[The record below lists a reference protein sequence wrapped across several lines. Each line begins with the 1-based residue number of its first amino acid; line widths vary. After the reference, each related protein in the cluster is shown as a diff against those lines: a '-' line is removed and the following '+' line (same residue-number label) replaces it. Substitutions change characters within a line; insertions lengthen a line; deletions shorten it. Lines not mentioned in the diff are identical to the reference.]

1 MESATMT
8 PQNVR
13 SALSLCVGVLAISC
27 GVQQPLPVV
36 QASDPKSI
44 SLVQLVANPA
54 EWHGKLV
61 RVIGFCHLEF
71 EGDALYFHRDDFEQA
86 ISKNAVWL
94 DVPEGRQALSDQYVL
109 VEGVFDAE
117 SHGHL
122 GAFSGVLK
130 DVRRMERWPSRRE
143 FQEGPPRP
151 RR

>member
-1 MESATMT
+1 MIR
-8 PQNVR
+8 QYVR
-13 SALSLCVGVLAISC
+13 SAVALCAGVLAIACSA
-27 GVQQPLPVV
+27 QEPLPAV
-36 QASDPKSI
+36 QASEPNSV

-54 EWHGKLV
+54 ELHGKLV

-71 EGDALYFHRDDFEQA
+71 EGDALYLHRHDFEQA

-109 VEGVFDAE
+109 VEAVFDGE
-117 SHGHL
+117 NRGHL

-130 DVRRMERWPSRRE
+130 DVRRMERWPSRKE
-143 FQEGPPRP
+143 FDDGPPRP